1 MRAIEAL
8 AAEGRA
14 KPARRPA
21 LPLEARVFTRD
32 GEEVFVTQVCTKCG
46 ATKPL
51 TQFGLRRMADGKIRS
66 IAQCKAC
73 RSHPHGVPIEIVVDE
88 ERARE
93 GGHAS

>member
-1 MRAIEAL
+1 MRSIEAL

-32 GEEVFVTQVCTKCG
+32 GEEVLITQACTKCG

-51 TQFGLRRMADGKIRS
+51 RQFGLRRMGDGTIRS
-66 IAQCKAC
+66 IAQCKTC
-73 RSHPHGVPIEIVVDE
+73 RSHPHGIPIEIVVDE
-88 ERARE
+88 RKART
-93 GGHAS
+93 